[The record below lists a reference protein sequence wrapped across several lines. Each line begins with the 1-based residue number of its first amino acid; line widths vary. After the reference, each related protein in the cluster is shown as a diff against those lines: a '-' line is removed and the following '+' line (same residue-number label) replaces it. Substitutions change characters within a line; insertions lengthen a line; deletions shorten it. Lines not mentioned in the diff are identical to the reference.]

1 MLHYSENGGRMN
13 AGKIIA
19 IIAAVLLILFG
30 ALMVIAGTN
39 THPYTTGMMVLGID
53 FIIVGLVI
61 IYFSTRQAAKAGDNN
76 VTLKIDLPGNVSM
89 DTLKCKS
96 CGGTLEAKDISMV
109 AGAPV
114 VTCPFC
120 HTTYQLTEEPK
131 W

>member
-1 MLHYSENGGRMN
+1 MN
-13 AGKIIA
+13 AGKIVA
-19 IIAAVLLILFG
+19 IIAAVILILFG
-30 ALMVIAGTN
+30 ALMVLGATNAEAGSIGWL
-39 THPYTTGMMVLGID
+39 PIGIVLIV
-53 FIIVGLVI
+53 VGLVI
-61 IYFSTRQAAKAGDNN
+61 IYFSTRQAAKAADNN

-96 CGGTLEAKDISMV
+96 CGGTLEPKDIQMV

-114 VTCPFC
+114 VTCPYC

>member
-1 MLHYSENGGRMN
+1 MSG
-13 AGKIIA
+13 GKIVA
-19 IIAAVLLILFG
+19 IIAAVILILFG
-30 ALMVIAGTN
+30 ALMVLGSTNAQSGSIGWLPIGIA
-39 THPYTTGMMVLGID
+39 LIA
-53 FIIVGLVI
+53 VGLVI
-61 IYFSTRQAAKAGDNN
+61 IYFSTRQAAKAADNN

-114 VTCPFC
+114 VTCPYC

>member
-1 MLHYSENGGRMN
+1 MK
-13 AGKIIA
+13 AGKIVA

-30 ALMVIAGTN
+30 ALMVLGATN
-39 THPYTTGMMVLGID
+39 AESGSIGWLPFGIG
-53 FIIVGLVI
+53 FIVVGLVI
-61 IYFSTRQAAKAGDNN
+61 IYFATRQAAKTPDTNITMN
-76 VTLKIDLPGNVSM
+76 VELPGNVKM
-89 DTLKCKS
+89 DTIKCKS
-96 CGGTLEAKDISMV
+96 CGGTLAPENITLV

>member
-1 MLHYSENGGRMN
+1 MS

-19 IIAAVLLILFG
+19 YIGAAILLFFGVLIIWGAFGSNGGGIPWICVGLILVGIAFG
-30 ALMVIAGTN
+30 LIFFAARRPAG
-39 THPYTTGMMVLGID
+39 
-53 FIIVGLVI
+53 
-61 IYFSTRQAAKAGDNN
+61 QAGEQNI
-76 VTLKIDLPGNVSM
+76 TLKVDLPANVQM

-96 CGGTLEAKDISMV
+96 CGGALQPENITMV

-114 VTCPFC
+114 VTCPYC